1 MSESLEDLLD
11 GWPVDTAAAAVVSG
25 EGVVAEGG
33 DQHWVTRLASISKV
47 ITAFAAL
54 VAVEEGSISLDEPA
68 GRPGSTVRH
77 LLAHAAGY
85 DFDSPRLAAD
95 VGVRRVY
102 SNVGIEMFVD
112 HLEASTAMSVA
123 EYMHLAVFEPLG
135 MTGSELRGPAAHG
148 VHSTVADLARFAS
161 ELLAPTL
168 VSSNTLAEMTSVQF
182 PELGGVLP
190 GFGRFEPN
198 PWGVGAEIKGAKSPH
213 WAGSLTSAATF
224 GHFGGS
230 GTLLWVDPERRLA
243 CVALTDRDF
252 GPWAVEAWP
261 PFSDAVV
268 RRFAGSP
275 PGH

>member
-1 MSESLEDLLD
+1 MSESLGDLLG

-25 EGVVAEGG
+25 ASIVAEGG
-33 DQHWVTRLASISKV
+33 HQHWVTRIASISKV

-85 DFDSPRLAAD
+85 DFDSPRMAAD

-112 HLEASTAMSVA
+112 HLESSTAMSMA
-123 EYMHLAVFEPLG
+123 EYMHIAVFEPLG
-135 MTGSELRGPAAHG
+135 MADSELKGSAAHG
-148 VHSTVADLARFAS
+148 VRSTVADLARFAA

-168 VSSNTLAEMTSVQF
+168 VSSSTLAEMTSVQF

-198 PWGVGAEIKGAKSPH
+198 PWGVGAEIKGDKSPH
-213 WAGSLTSAATF
+213 WSGSLTSAGTF

-261 PFSDAVV
+261 PFSDEVV
-268 RRFAGSP
+268 RRFAGPP